1 MKKLKNNG
9 EKIWIM
15 ETRSLIFAPAFKRE
29 GRQKGAEK
37 REVGTLRKKVEKNFE
52 KDLEVERKRFYLC
65 TRFRFK
71 KRGDR
76 KR

>member
-1 MKKLKNNG
+1 MKKLKNNS

-37 REVGTLRKKVEKNFE
+37 REVGTLRKKKLKKTLKKIWKWREKGFIFAPAFASIE
-52 KDLEVERKRFYLC
+52 GR
-65 TRFRFK
+65 
-71 KRGDR
+71 
-76 KR
+76 